1 MPRFY
6 PLEMKLKKAGFLY
19 IAGVDEAGR
28 GPLAG
33 PVVSAS
39 VILKENAKLDGLTD
53 SKKLSAKKREELF
66 PEIIRQC
73 LDFSITAVPN
83 QIIDEINILNATRLA
98 NAENIKRLKIKPDI
112 AVMDGRDK
120 QFLEIPFI
128 NIIKGDLYIKSIA
141 AASVL
146 AKVFRDRLM
155 LIYSEIYPNYGFE
168 KSMGYGTREHRNL
181 LEKFGQCE
189 IHRKS
194 FKLKEK
200 CK

>member
-1 MPRFY
+1 
-6 PLEMKLKKAGFLY
+6 MKLKKAGFLY